1 MVNALTKL
9 FESHPT
15 ISVALLFGSCATG
28 TQTFDSDIDVAM
40 LEENPISSDYKIKLV
55 EELALATG
63 RAIDLID
70 LRTAGQPLLGQ
81 ILKNAIRLKGSD
93 SDMASLYIRNV
104 IEVADFMPYVTR
116 TLKERQQAWTKS

>member
-1 MVNALTKL
+1 MVNTLAKL
-9 FESHPT
+9 FESHST

-28 TQTFDSDIDVAM
+28 TQTFDSDIDVAV
-40 LEENPISSDYKIKLV
+40 LAENPISSEYKIKLV
-55 EELALATG
+55 EELATATG

-81 ILKNAIRLKGSD
+81 ILKNAIRLKGID

>member
-9 FESHPT
+9 FESHST

-28 TQTFDSDIDVAM
+28 TQTFDSDIDVAV
-40 LEENPISSDYKIKLV
+40 LAENPISSDYKIMLV
-55 EELALATG
+55 EELAAATG

-70 LRTAGQPLLGQ
+70 LRAAGQPLLGQ

-104 IEVADFMPYVTR
+104 IEVADFMPYVIR

>member
-1 MVNALTKL
+1 V
-9 FESHPT
+9 
-15 ISVALLFGSCATG
+15 FGSCAIG
-28 TQTFDSDIDVAM
+28 TQTFDSDIDVAV
-40 LEENPISSDYKIKLV
+40 LAGSPISSDYKIKLI
-55 EELALATG
+55 EELATATG

-81 ILKNAIRLKGSD
+81 ILKTAIRLKGSD

-116 TLKERQQAWTKS
+116 TLKERQQAWPKS

>member
-9 FESHPT
+9 FESHST

-28 TQTFDSDIDVAM
+28 TQTFDSDIDVAV
-40 LEENPISSDYKIKLV
+40 LAENPISSDYKIMLV
-55 EELALATG
+55 EELAAATG

-70 LRTAGQPLLGQ
+70 LRAAGQPLLGQ

-104 IEVADFMPYVTR
+104 IEVADFMPYVIR
-116 TLKERQQAWTKS
+116 ALKERQQAWTKS

>member
-1 MVNALTKL
+1 MVNTLAKL
-9 FESHPT
+9 FEPHST

-28 TQTFDSDIDVAM
+28 TQTFDSDIDVAV
-40 LEENPISSDYKIKLV
+40 LAENPISSEYKIKLV
-55 EELALATG
+55 EELATATG

-81 ILKNAIRLKGSD
+81 ILKNAIRLKGID

>member
-9 FESHPT
+9 FESHST
-15 ISVALLFGSCATG
+15 ISVALLFGSCAIG
-28 TQTFDSDIDVAM
+28 TQTFDSDIDVAV
-40 LEENPISSDYKIKLV
+40 LAENPISSDYKIMLV
-55 EELALATG
+55 EELAAATG

-70 LRTAGQPLLGQ
+70 LRAAGQPLLGQ

>member
-1 MVNALTKL
+1 MVNTLAKL
-9 FESHPT
+9 FESHST

-28 TQTFDSDIDVAM
+28 TQTFDSDIDVAV
-40 LEENPISSDYKIKLV
+40 LAENPISSEYKIKLV
-55 EELALATG
+55 EELATATG